1 MIVDDAVA
9 FAERL
14 LARDLPRRWA
24 HSLGALRAARHLAP
38 VLGRHADLLATAA
51 VLHDVGYARE
61 AVDTGQHMI
70 DGGRLLRRRGV
81 DPVLCSLVAWHT
93 SSPWEARELGL
104 TEALAQFPQPERDLL
119 DALVYADLTSA
130 PDGTPVDPHARLEE
144 ILARYGAGHVVTRG
158 IGAARPELL
167 AKCARVE
174 ARLAALGVP
183 RGGTALPP
191 APAQLV
197 LWDVDD
203 TLIASNGAS
212 GSTHAAA
219 FEALTGTE
227 ATARVPIDGR
237 TDRLI
242 MRDLFTAHHIPL
254 TADLED
260 LVEQALATSLV
271 EMVPPFTQVRS
282 VLPGVA
288 DTLAALAAE
297 PALVQSVLTGNV
309 TANARTKLAAFDLD
323 RFLDLEVA
331 ATGSDAEIRAQL
343 PDIARRRAAGKY
355 GVWFAGHATV
365 VIGDTVRDVQAAS
378 AAGARSIAVAT
389 GKDSAQD
396 LAGAG
401 ASIVL
406 PNLTDPRTLPVVLRH
421 LRQQTDPATP

>member
-1 MIVDDAVA
+1 MIVDDALAVA
-9 FAERL
+9 EKL
-14 LARDLPRRWA
+14 LARELPRRWA
-24 HSLGALRAARHLAP
+24 HSLGALRATRHLAP
-38 VLGRHADLLATAA
+38 VLGEHADLLAMAA
-51 VLHDVGYARE
+51 ILHDVGYAQE

-104 TEALAQFPQPERDLL
+104 TRALAEFPEPERDLL

-130 PDGTPVDPHARLEE
+130 PDGAPVDPLARLEE

-167 AKCARVE
+167 AKCARIE
-174 ARLAALGVP
+174 ARLTALGLP
-183 RGGTALPP
+183 RGGTDLPL
-191 APAQLV
+191 APVQLV

-219 FEALTGTE
+219 FEALTGAA
-227 ATARVPIDGR
+227 ATVRVPIDGR
-237 TDRLI
+237 TDWLI
-242 MRDLFTAHHIPL
+242 MRDLFAAHGVPF
-254 TADLED
+254 TADLKD
-260 LVEQALATSLV
+260 LVEQALADALA
-271 EMVPPFTQVRS
+271 EMEPPFTRVRS
-282 VLPGVA
+282 VLPGVT

-297 PALVQSVLTGNV
+297 PALVPSVLTGNI
-309 TANARTKLAAFDLD
+309 TANARTKLAAFGLD

-365 VIGDTVRDVQAAS
+365 VIGDTVGDVRAAS

-389 GKDSAQD
+389 GKDSSQD

-401 ASIVL
+401 AGLVL
-406 PNLTDPRTLPVVLRH
+406 PNLADPRTLPVVLRH
-421 LRQQTDPATP
+421 LREQTGAPVP